1 MIIIPKKDIPQD
13 ILSNSVLAHVAAAY
27 FPSGRNLNEKLGA
40 LRLARRKMVALWPC
54 TRPIGLF
61 MLCLIAWEDED
72 GWAKDVAWS

>member
-40 LRLARRKMVALWPC
+40 LRLARRKMVAL
-54 TRPIGLF
+54 
-61 MLCLIAWEDED
+61 
-72 GWAKDVAWS
+72 